1 MEMGESK
8 KPRLKQ
14 NGSVF
19 VKVLAA
25 MGILVGGTHG
35 GASPTQLPSFIQSL
49 DDHRK
54 LLFALIY
61 LLNRS
66 NPQDNTDPMT
76 FHENRPESYVTELTR
91 LLNAVLD
98 GPVTWGGDTITVSAT
113 VAPNLHRQEGK

>member
-1 MEMGESK
+1 
-8 KPRLKQ
+8 
-14 NGSVF
+14 
-19 VKVLAA
+19 
-25 MGILVGGTHG
+25 
-35 GASPTQLPSFIQSL
+35 
-49 DDHRK
+49 
-54 LLFALIY
+54 LFALIY

-66 NPQDNTDPMT
+66 NPQDNTDSMT